1 MLLWHSTVFVQGF
14 NSLTYTT
21 IQEQV
26 PSIIALTKGL
36 NDLQVL
42 SAEQDHPEGCA
53 LNSISKDCNVYL
65 LVKGRVDVDSE
76 IAKAQA
82 KLSKAEEAC
91 ARQEKLIN
99 TEDYKK
105 KVKKS
110 VQEADANKV
119 ADLKAEAETLR
130 QVIAKFEGLRA

>member
-1 MLLWHSTVFVQGF
+1 M
-14 NSLTYTT
+14 
-21 IQEQV
+21 
-26 PSIIALTKGL
+26 TKGL

-42 SAEQDHPEGCA
+42 SAKEDHPEGCA

-76 IAKAQA
+76 ISKAQA

-91 ARQEKLIN
+91 ARQEKLIGAA
-99 TEDYKK
+99 DYMK
-105 KVKKS
+105 KVKQS
-110 VQEADANKV
+110 VQEADAKKV

-130 QVIAKFEGLRA
+130 QVIAKFEGLRT